1 VIPIPL
7 NDNIRR
13 QSFWTVTLLLI
24 LLNTVIFLFELSL
37 GPELNGFIHAFGVV
51 PARYVTHHGWV
62 TPGVAALVIPVFV
75 SMFLHA
81 GWLHLIGNMLFLL
94 VFGRSIEDRFGHG
107 RFVLLYFASGFAAAL
122 LYIDVSAGSRVPS
135 IGASGA
141 IAGVLGAYFVVFPR
155 ARITTV
161 IWLFFF
167 LWTVYLPAFLV
178 LGYWF
183 LIQFLMGFQTLAIES
198 ATGGGVAWWAHI
210 GGFTTGVILGLIMPP
225 ARRGV
230 EVVRPFW

>member
-210 GGFTTGVILGLIMPP
+210 GGFTTGVILGLIMPL

>member
-13 QSFWTVTLLLI
+13 RSFWTATLLLI
-24 LLNTVIFLFELSL
+24 FLNTLVFLYELSL
-37 GPELNGFIHAFGVV
+37 GPELNRFIHVFGVV
-51 PARYVTHHGWV
+51 PARYLTHHGWV
-62 TPGVAALVIPVFV
+62 APSVAGFVIPVLF

-81 GWLHLIGNMLFLL
+81 GWLHLIGNMLFLF
-94 VFGRSIEDRFGHG
+94 VFGRSIEDRYGHG
-107 RFVLLYFASGFAAAL
+107 RFLILYFLSGFAAAF
-122 LYIDVSAGSRVPS
+122 LYIEMSAGSRVPS

-141 IAGVLGAYFVVFPR
+141 IAGVLGAYFVAFPR

-183 LIQFLMGFQTLAIES
+183 LIQFLMGFQALAIES
-198 ATGGGVAWWAHI
+198 ATSGGVAWWAHV
-210 GGFTTGVILGLIMPP
+210 GGFTAGIILGLVMPV
-225 ARRGV
+225 ARHKAV
-230 EVVRPFW
+230 EIIRPY